1 VLLPGGRGMGCGSS
15 RRNADLAHDPSGERN
30 ACCIAPGA
38 PRAVP
43 LGPRGA
49 WCVHVCARLR
59 ARLRACVRARARS
72 PAPLSLGLSS
82 ALDED
87 SEEYDDDEEE
97 AAAAA
102 SDQVGVPEWLER
114 LWKTKTE
121 LVDQG
126 SVQNL
131 TQATFCK
138 HFGLQTRDCFRALA
152 AFQRCSDKAGRLR
165 SDKFCRMLEWPVD
178 RNRVVNRIVA
188 CFDGDADQSMDFRE
202 VRYPPPC
209 ACACT
214 RGCVDWPSTPQ
225 ARVRA

>member
-1 VLLPGGRGMGCGSS
+1 MHFACVQVLVR
-15 RRNADLAHDPSGERN
+15 
-30 ACCIAPGA
+30 AC
-38 PRAVP
+38 V
-43 LGPRGA
+43 
-49 WCVHVCARLR
+49 
-59 ARLRACVRARARS
+59 RACVRARS
-72 PAPLSLGLSS
+72 PAPPLSLGLSS

-87 SEEYDDDEEE
+87 SEDYEDEEEE
-97 AAAAA
+97 AAAA
-102 SDQVGVPEWLER
+102 SGQVGVPEWMER

-126 SVQNL
+126 TVQNL
-131 TQATFCK
+131 THQTFCK

-202 VRYPPPC
+202 V
-209 ACACT
+209 
-214 RGCVDWPSTPQ
+214 
-225 ARVRA
+225 